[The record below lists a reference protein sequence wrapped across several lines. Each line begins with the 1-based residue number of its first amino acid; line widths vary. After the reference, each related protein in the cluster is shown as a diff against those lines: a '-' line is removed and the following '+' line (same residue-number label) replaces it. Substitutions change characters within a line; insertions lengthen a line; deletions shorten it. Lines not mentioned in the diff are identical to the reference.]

1 VTLEQQRLEKRNR
14 VEIRGAGGVQQ
25 GQVHGEGVGAQLGA
39 IAEDDFAK
47 DHGMA
52 QASFGRVIKIYL
64 YCMRLIYQSLELYLY
79 CIR

>member
-1 VTLEQQRLEKRNR
+1 
-14 VEIRGAGGVQQ
+14 
-25 GQVHGEGVGAQLGA
+25 VGAQLGA